1 MSCFFLLYTIVII
14 YIFVKKIVMRKK
26 SNSKPMFKKS
36 IYEDLEEKGTSLI
49 LLRFI

>member
-1 MSCFFLLYTIVII
+1 
-14 YIFVKKIVMRKK
+14 MRKK

-49 LLRFI
+49 LLRFIQNNGRKRSNDQKALV